1 MKRRTTEPVWLGAEA
16 LPGGLPHIW
25 AHGEAPHASPPATRL
40 DAGPFD
46 LLALARNAARRI
58 RGLPPR

>member
-16 LPGGLPHIW
+16 LPGGLPDIW
-25 AHGEAPHASPPATRL
+25 APGAPPHASLPAARL

-46 LLALARNAARRI
+46 LLARVRNAARRI